1 MEEIVK
7 KLFEKR
13 ETLFA
18 VIWIIA
24 YVVGMSAI
32 QSAAENAALAKGLL
46 AGYGL
51 VLSVV
56 FSVFAVK
63 NGLCG
68 YFGMC
73 APKLSAREMLF
84 YIPLIVTASVNLWF
98 GVQLNHTPLESAL
111 NVVSMVFVGFL
122 EEVIFRG
129 MLFRAM
135 CRTNV
140 KAAFIVT
147 SLTFGAG
154 HIVNLVNN
162 SGQSVTETLAQIAYA
177 CAIGFAF
184 AAVAYFSGSIIPCI
198 ITHIVINSL
207 STFAAERAG
216 AAFFATTLAI
226 MAINV
231 GYGVWLTVRGVKR
244 AKAGA

>member
-1 MEEIVK
+1 MK
-7 KLFEKR
+7 RFFEKR
-13 ETLFA
+13 ETIFA

-32 QSAAENAALAKGLL
+32 QSAVEGGALAKGLL

-51 VLSVV
+51 ALSAV
-56 FSVFAVK
+56 FLVFAVK

-68 YFGMC
+68 YFGLC
-73 APKLSAREMLF
+73 APKLSAKEMLF
-84 YIPLIVTASVNLWF
+84 YIPMIATASVNLWF
-98 GVQLNHTPLESAL
+98 GVQLNYTPLESAL

-129 MLFRAM
+129 LLFRAM

-162 SGQSVTETLAQIAYA
+162 SGQSVAETLAQIAYA

-184 AAVAYFSGSIIPCI
+184 AAAAYFSGSIIPCI
-198 ITHIVINSL
+198 ITHITMNSL
-207 STFAAERAG
+207 STFSVERADG
-216 AAFFATTLAI
+216 AFLAATLAI

-231 GYGVWLTVRGVKR
+231 GYGVWLTVRGVRR
-244 AKAGA
+244 AKQGAHNLG